1 VTSLLNRR
9 YRALEIVVVATIAPL
24 FPSQGNAQSTELP
37 PYASRQQVTGV
48 IRTWGSPQMGDL
60 LKRYEEGFRKVQPSV
75 HFEDTLKSTVS
86 AVAGVYAD
94 RADIGLLGREI
105 WPSEVQAFES
115 VKGHAPA
122 TIEVATGAYDIPKA
136 TYALMIFVHRSN
148 PMKGLSLE
156 QLDRIFGY
164 AAGRKPVHTWGD
176 LGLKGIWAK
185 RKIHLY
191 GFSTEND
198 KALIFSRIVFH
209 EGTRWNCDLR
219 EYSNA
224 SGPPV
229 VDAGELILRDL
240 AKDPVGIGISNI
252 HYATQDVKVMPL
264 STVDNESYVAPTRD
278 NIASRR
284 YPLSRAVYIVFDP
297 NAGHFVNP
305 IILEFLRYIL
315 SSQGQEDVL
324 HDGTYLPLT
333 PGIVEEQR
341 RLLDARLLRI
351 LPLL

>member
-1 VTSLLNRR
+1 MTSVLNRR
-9 YRALEIVVVATIAPL
+9 YRALEIVIVATIAPL
-24 FPSQGNAQSTELP
+24 FASQSNAQSTELP
-37 PYASRQQVTGV
+37 PYTPTQQVTGV

-60 LKRYEEGFRKVQPSV
+60 LKRYEEGFHKVQPSV
-75 HFEDTLKSTVS
+75 HFEDTLKSTAT

-105 WPSEVQAFES
+105 WPSEAQAFES

-122 TIEVATGAYDIPKA
+122 TIEVATGAYDVPKA

-148 PMKGLSLE
+148 PMKGLSIN
-156 QLDRIFGY
+156 QLYRIFGD
-164 AAGRKPVHTWGD
+164 ADGRKPAHTWGD

-185 RKIHLY
+185 REIHLY
-191 GFSTEND
+191 GFSIEND
-198 KALIFSRIVFH
+198 KALIFSRIVFRG
-209 EGTRWNCDLR
+209 GTRWNCHLR
-219 EYSNA
+219 EYSNVPGLPA
-224 SGPPV
+224 

-240 AKDPVGIGISNI
+240 AKDPAGIAISNI

-264 STVDNESYVAPTRD
+264 STVDNEPYVAPTRE

-284 YPLSRAVYIVFDP
+284 YPLSRAVYIVFDW
-297 NAGHFVNP
+297 NASHIVNP

-315 SSQGQEDVL
+315 SRQGQEDVL
-324 HDGTYLPLT
+324 YDGTYLPLA

-341 RLLDARLLRI
+341 RILDA
-351 LPLL
+351 P

>member
-1 VTSLLNRR
+1 VTYLSNRR
-9 YRALEIVVVATIAPL
+9 YRALKIVVVATIAPL
-24 FPSQGNAQSTELP
+24 FASQGNAQSTELP
-37 PYASRQQVTGV
+37 PYTATQQVTGV
-48 IRTWGSPQMGDL
+48 IRAWGSPQMGDL
-60 LKRYEEGFRKVQPSV
+60 LNRYEEGFRKVQPSV
-75 HFEDTLKSTVS
+75 HFEDSLKSTVS

-105 WPSEVQAFES
+105 WPSEAQAFES

-122 TIEVATGAYDIPKA
+122 TIEVATGAYDVPKA

-148 PMKGLSLE
+148 PVKGLSIN
-156 QLDRIFGY
+156 QLDRIFGD
-164 AAGRKPVHTWGD
+164 AEGRKPAHTWGD

-185 RKIHLY
+185 REIHLY

-209 EGTRWNCDLR
+209 EGIRWNCHLR
-219 EYSNA
+219 EYSNDP
-224 SGPPV
+224 GPPG

-240 AKDPVGIGISNI
+240 AKDPAGIAISNI

-264 STVDNESYVAPTRD
+264 STVNNEPYVAPTRE

-284 YPLSRAVYIVFDP
+284 YPLSRAVYIVFDRNP
-297 NAGHFVNP
+297 GHFVNP

-315 SSQGQEDVL
+315 SRQGQEDVL
-324 HDGTYLPLT
+324 YDGTYLPLA

-341 RLLDARLLRI
+341 RILDA
-351 LPLL
+351 P